1 MHPHLSAVGIH
12 GDMAQERRS
21 EIVRG
26 CLEGKYSV
34 VVATNVLGRGLD
46 LVTVRQVSP
55 VAHIYFTACT
65 VQWSVVT
72 VCVLKGARYSTK
84 SSHDCKNK

>member
-1 MHPHLSAVGIH
+1 MHLHLSAVGIH

-46 LVTVRQVSP
+46 LVTVRQASP
-55 VAHIYFTACT
+55 AAVALIHFT
-65 VQWSVVT
+65 VQCSSQSV
-72 VCVLKGARYSTK
+72 LYM
-84 SSHDCKNK
+84 